1 MYWLFPAPSGDHI
14 PSSKSKRLRSKK
26 GRARFSVEV
35 EPTPLLD
42 PTTFLEA
49 VRTEEARSTRSG
61 GVLALAILELRE
73 KDEETF
79 QRASQIVQGK
89 IRAYDLSARLGSDA
103 IAVLLPETDQD
114 GVSALAGLLLD
125 ALSGQEIRA
134 SASTHVATPPIE
146 VNVRDR
152 REGPRLR
159 TVSAELTLVERLLS
173 GYPSLFGG
181 DV

>member
-14 PSSKSKRLRSKK
+14 PSSKRLRSKK
-26 GRARFSVEV
+26 GRARFSVEM

-42 PTTFLEA
+42 PTAFLEA

-61 GVLALAILELRE
+61 GVLALAILELR
-73 KDEETF
+73 DTDGETL

-89 IRAYDLSARLGSDA
+89 IRAYDLSTRLGSDA

-114 GVSALAGLLLD
+114 GATSLAGLLLES
-125 ALSGQEIRA
+125 LSRAEIRA

-152 REGPRLR
+152 RDGPRLR
-159 TVSAELTLVERLLS
+159 TVPAEPTLVERLLS